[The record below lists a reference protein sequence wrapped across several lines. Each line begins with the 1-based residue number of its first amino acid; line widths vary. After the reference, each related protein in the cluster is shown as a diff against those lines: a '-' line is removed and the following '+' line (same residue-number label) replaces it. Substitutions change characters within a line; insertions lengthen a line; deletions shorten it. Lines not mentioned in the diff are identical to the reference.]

1 MAIRRITAGAIAG
14 FAATAPMS
22 IVMAIL
28 QRVVPQRERETLP
41 PRIIT
46 ARLTAKLGLREH
58 VDHQEQIALTL
69 VSHFAYGAAAGSV
82 YGLLERKVHV
92 RSILKGTV
100 YGLLVWTTSYLGIL
114 PALGLLR
121 PATEQRAA
129 RNIVMISA
137 HVVWGAVLGSLFQWL
152 ARKGT

>member
-1 MAIRRITAGAIAG
+1 MAVRRITAGTIAG

-22 IVMAIL
+22 VVMAIL

-46 ARLTAKLGLREH
+46 ARLTAKIGLREH
-58 VDHQEQIALTL
+58 IDHQEQIALTL
-69 VSHFAYGAAAGSV
+69 ANHFGYGAAAGAV
-82 YGLLERKVHV
+82 YALLERKVPM
-92 RSILKGTV
+92 RSMLKGTA

-114 PALGLLR
+114 PVLGLLR

-137 HVVWGAVLGSLFQWL
+137 HVVWGSVLGSLFQRL
-152 ARKGT
+152 AREGT